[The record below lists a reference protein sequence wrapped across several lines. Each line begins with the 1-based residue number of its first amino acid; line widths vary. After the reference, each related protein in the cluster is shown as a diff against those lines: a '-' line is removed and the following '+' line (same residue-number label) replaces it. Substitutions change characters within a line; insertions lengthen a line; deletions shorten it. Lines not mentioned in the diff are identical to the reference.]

1 MKLKAHGIVGKVL
14 DWIENWLTSREQRVV
29 LNGSKSKWSR
39 VVCGVPQ
46 GSVLGPL
53 LFVIYIND
61 IDESVTSKL
70 LKFVGDTKVFRVVN
84 STADIDREDLRNL
97 FKWSEDWL
105 MLFNIDKCLMIHF
118 GGQNKRTAYEMGGQS
133 LTVVDCERDLGV
145 IIQADLKV

>member
-1 MKLKAHGIVGKVL
+1 M
-14 DWIENWLTSREQRVV
+14 S
-29 LNGSKSKWSR
+29 
-39 VVCGVPQ
+39 GVPQ

-70 LKFVGDTKVFRVVN
+70 LKYAGDTKVFRVVN

-97 FKWSEDWL
+97 FKWFEDWL